1 MIKNIILFLL
11 FSCAVKSYSQTIQG
25 KVIDEVSGE
34 PIPFVSLMI
43 TGTQTTSITNENGD
57 FVIKATALPVKL
69 KFSHVSYLSGETD
82 VKNASDNLIV
92 KLKQAAINLAE
103 VKIDPYQGKR
113 LLQSAFEKAAKYKD
127 ENHFLKAFY
136 RQLTSVNNNPTK
148 IHEIFYDIKWNVT
161 KTTGWIAEQT
171 RFAESKNQSDFNL
184 SNQSY
189 FTFSSSGYLTQ
200 PNSGTFVTEKTLDKY
215 TIEIE
220 RYIEQADQD
229 IAVVTCTIK
238 RAGKNQFYANSMF
251 YVGTQ
256 DFKIYRVENNILN
269 LPMNLA
275 NGAGF
280 KYPPIVKTIA
290 TFKAGSTDVSVLESI
305 STKMYL
311 AVSYVD
317 RMRSNDLSAVISS
330 LLTVYQEDNSLQNE
344 SFQNV
349 RRDTKDKNVV
359 ESIKYNADFWRNNP
373 IVKQTSLEDKFSKMM
388 EGQNAF
394 GTMINP

>member
-1 MIKNIILFLL
+1 MLKNIILFLL
-11 FSCAVKSYSQTIQG
+11 VSCAVKSYSQTIQG
-25 KVIDEVSGE
+25 KVIDGVSGE
-34 PIPFVSLMI
+34 PVPFVSLMI
-43 TGTQTTSITNENGD
+43 VGTQTTSITNENGD
-57 FVIKATALPVKL
+57 FLIKATSLPVKL
-69 KFSHVSYLSGETD
+69 KFSHVSYLNSETE
-82 VKNASDNLIV
+82 VKTISDNLVV
-92 KLKQAAINLAE
+92 KLKQAAINLSE
-103 VKIDPYQGKR
+103 VTIDPYRGKK
-113 LLQSAFEKAAKYKD
+113 LLKSAFEKAAKYKAD
-127 ENHFLKAFY
+127 NHYLKAFY

-161 KTTGWIAEQT
+161 KTTGWIAKQT
-171 RFAESKNQSDFNL
+171 RYAESKNQPEFDL

-215 TIEIE
+215 NIEIE
-220 RYIEQADQD
+220 RYIEQPDQD
-229 IAVVTCTIK
+229 VAVITCTIK
-238 RAGKNQFYANSMF
+238 KGGKNQFYSNSTF
-251 YVGTQ
+251 YVGTE

-269 LPMNLA
+269 LPMDLDAGA
-275 NGAGF
+275 NF

-290 TFKAGSTDVSVLESI
+290 TFKNSSAEVNILESI

-311 AVSYVD
+311 SVNTTN
-317 RMRSNDLSAVISS
+317 RMRSNDLSAIVSS
-330 LLTVYQEDNSLQNE
+330 LLSVYQEDNTLKDE

-373 IVKQTSLEDKFSKMM
+373 IVKQTSLEDKFSKLM